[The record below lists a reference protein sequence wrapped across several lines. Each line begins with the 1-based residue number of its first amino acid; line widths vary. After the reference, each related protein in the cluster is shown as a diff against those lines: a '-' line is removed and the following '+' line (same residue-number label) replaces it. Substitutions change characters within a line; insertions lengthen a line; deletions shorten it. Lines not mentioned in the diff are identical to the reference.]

1 MNPRHIPFV
10 HPRVIEVSREG
21 RVVSISVGGA
31 CAPEEA
37 RPGRGP
43 GSGCGPDPAY
53 GRRPGYEPGP
63 DVFAMDPEG
72 GPGFGAEGFGVKR
85 PLRFLAFK
93 LDLDDAQVA
102 ALAAILDEL
111 KTERA
116 QAAVDDRRVMTAFAD
131 AISGEAF
138 DGAKAAESAA
148 QRKKSA
154 DRLGDAVVKALGRI
168 HRLLTPEQR
177 ERFAYLIRTGTVRL

>member
-1 MNPRHIPFV
+1 MNFRSIPFV

-31 CAPEEA
+31 C
-37 RPGRGP
+37 GP
-43 GSGCGPDPAY
+43 ADAKPGCGP
-53 GRRPGYEPGP
+53 GPGYGPRRGHEPGP

-131 AISGEAF
+131 AMSGETF
-138 DGAKAAESAA
+138 DDAKAAESAA
-148 QRKKSA
+148 QRKKTA

-168 HRLLTPEQR
+168 HRLLRPEQR